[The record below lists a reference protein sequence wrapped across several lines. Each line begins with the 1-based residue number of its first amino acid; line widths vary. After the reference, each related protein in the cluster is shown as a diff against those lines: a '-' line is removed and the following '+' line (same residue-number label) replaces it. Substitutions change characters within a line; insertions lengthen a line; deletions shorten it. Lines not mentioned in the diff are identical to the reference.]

1 MLQHIN
7 GTEEYTR
14 EDIWNER
21 FGMKMKEKGY
31 SQRSFAE
38 AYSKKYG
45 KQKNGA
51 ARKSGTTSQTEV
63 CKWLHV
69 GELDGK
75 TNKKRGFP
83 AYETMKNIADLLDVD
98 LGYLIGETD
107 CVTFDLERTSEFLG
121 LSSETVSAIRDITF
135 GKKKN
140 RDKPEFHEFN
150 RSDYDEYRL
159 TKMYPDARRTA
170 AFSFLVSSSS
180 FVNYLYGLVN
190 LAIISINNPYNPC
203 SRFDI
208 ALSQIPEEFRD
219 DAIALFI
226 DAETAIENG
235 IQPTDDLWQYSDK
248 LNAADH
254 EDAIIG
260 LNLEKEIKEKKD
272 AKRYALFEAHIKLTE
287 EIMSMP
293 NIEAMAVIPKA
304 VNDDGNF

>member
-107 CVTFDLERTSEFLG
+107 CATFDLKHTSEFLG
-121 LSSETVSAIRDITF
+121 LSTETVSAIRDITF

-140 RDKPEFHEFN
+140 SDKTESHEFN
-150 RSDYDEYRL
+150 KSDYDEYRL
-159 TKMYPDARRTA
+159 AKKYPDSRRTA
-170 AFSFLVSSSS
+170 AFSFLVSSPS

-190 LAIISINNPYNPC
+190 LAIAINNQKNPR
-203 SRFDI
+203 SRFEM

-219 DAIALFI
+219 DAVKLFS
-226 DAETAIENG
+226 DSENAIENG
-235 IQPTDDLWQYSDK
+235 MCPTDRLWEYARKLETADYEDVCLPDELAMVVRAERYSLSEK
-248 LNAADH
+248 HMELT
-254 EDAIIG
+254 
-260 LNLEKEIKEKKD
+260 KEIT
-272 AKRYALFEAHIKLTE
+272 REA
-287 EIMSMP
+287 
-293 NIEAMAVIPKA
+293 NIEAMAVEPKV
-304 VNDDGNF
+304 VNYDGIFNF